1 MFSELSTLVLQCI
14 VFVYKRAGVRVAL
27 LGLVRDKLTGIIQT
41 VFLND
46 KGYWIGRHGGVSR
59 LEQTP
64 GMYRV
69 RFHCLGQAAMEQYG
83 SYMDFVPNGW
93 GESLGMDHK
102 RRAIH
107 LSVHSIL
114 ECGSDL
120 ELENFFKEQWRV
132 LALGLPRKRPAI
144 ECD

>member
-27 LGLVRDKLTGIIQT
+27 LGLVRDKRTGIIQT

-46 KGYWIGRHGGVSR
+46 KGYWIGRHGDVNPL
-59 LEQTP
+59 LETP
-64 GMYRV
+64 GMYRA
-69 RFHCLGQAAMEQYG
+69 RFHCLGEAAMEQYG

-120 ELENFFKEQWRV
+120 ELENFFKEQWHV
-132 LALGLPRKRPAI
+132 LALGLSRKRPAI

>member
-27 LGLVRDKLTGIIQT
+27 LGLVRDKRTGVIQT

-114 ECGSDL
+114 ERGSDL
-120 ELENFFKEQWRV
+120 ELENFFKEQRHV
-132 LALGLPRKRPAI
+132 LAWGLSRKRPAI

>member
-27 LGLVRDKLTGIIQT
+27 LGLVRDKRTGIIQT

-64 GMYRV
+64 GMYRA
-69 RFHCLGQAAMEQYG
+69 RFHCLGQEAMEQCN

-107 LSVHSIL
+107 LSVHCIL

-120 ELENFFKEQWRV
+120 RAGKLF
-132 LALGLPRKRPAI
+132 
-144 ECD
+144 